1 MDGTGHRDTHADPGA
16 ALGDVAPLSA
26 LDDPVRRRLYDYVC
40 EQDQPVS
47 RDQASG
53 AAGIGRTLAA
63 YHLDRLEAAGL
74 LSVEYQRPEGRG
86 GPGAGRPAKLYRR
99 AEREFSVTLPPRDYE
114 LLTQVLLE
122 SVERDTTG
130 TVRDATGAVAER
142 MGRAAG
148 EASVSG
154 AAGTVDGAEV
164 LTSALR
170 LCGYQPSL
178 QDAGDI
184 TLRNCPFD
192 RAAKTHRDIVCLL
205 NLRLVQG
212 LVDGVGGD
220 PTRAALEPTPGHCC
234 VVIHPEG

>member
-1 MDGTGHRDTHADPGA
+1 MDGPGHRDTHADPGA

-26 LDDPVRRRLYDYVC
+26 LDDPGRRRLYDYVC

-86 GPGAGRPAKLYRR
+86 GPGAGRPAKPTAGPTGVL
-99 AEREFSVTLPPRDYE
+99 RDPSPANTHE
-114 LLTQVLLE
+114 LLTRVLLE

-130 TVRDATGAVAER
+130 TVRDAATGAVAER

-154 AAGTVDGAEV
+154 AAAAPRTARRL
-164 LTSALR
+164 LTNALH

-184 TLRNCPFD
+184 L
-192 RAAKTHRDIVCLL
+192 AAPATAVRPGREDPPRHRLPA
-205 NLRLVQG
+205 QPPAG
-212 LVDGVGGD
+212 
-220 PTRAALEPTPGHCC
+220 PG
-234 VVIHPEG
+234 PRGRRRG